1 MIKLFATSNDLGSFD
16 FYSNLIEIRNYT
28 GSARKVLEESLAE
41 SLPTKWDKYWSVR
54 VNFRSLLIHEAT
66 HFNDCLTTT
75 WGMEFLYRKLR
86 LMKFIAENKDIEQP
100 LSVFYLNVSELRSH
114 KELIVI
120 GEHQLSLATSMTH
133 TVTIDDRFGP
143 IIYINY
149 NLQDKIIQKTPLS
162 LLSVLEAHALSN
174 EVLVKIVASEALD
187 DCSEKTEYINQIN
200 SDFNKLLSDRTQS
213 EYTALI
219 NLARMHF
226 KELNLKELLVFT
238 ATLCRFSLDLN
249 GLACS
254 RISYHIENSINDKEA
269 GATIC
274 QDMRREGSRA
284 VIFFKTLLFIHD
296 WLKTSNYSTR
306 TNIVKLLKTN
316 PLTAI
321 IRFWSYI
328 YKDFPMIYGM
338 GDKFLFEFSLKLV
351 SDLSSVIDEEIINSC
366 TLHNRAVLKD
376 RPLGLC
382 SVSEIR
388 LLDIFLSDETEIR
401 APNRTELSISD
412 YLIDN
417 IDIFNETEEN
427 CKQTVQKF
435 FMRPGDVI
443 LNINPFAANVLDD
456 CVDLGHV

>member
-1 MIKLFATSNDLGSFD
+1 
-16 FYSNLIEIRNYT
+16 
-28 GSARKVLEESLAE
+28 
-41 SLPTKWDKYWSVR
+41 
-54 VNFRSLLIHEAT
+54 
-66 HFNDCLTTT
+66 
-75 WGMEFLYRKLR
+75 MEFLYRKLR
-86 LMKFIAENKDIEQP
+86 LMKFIAEKKDIEQP

-120 GEHQLSLATSMTH
+120 GKHQLSLATSMTH

-149 NLQDKIIQKTPLS
+149 NIKDETFQKTPLS

-174 EVLVKIVASEALD
+174 EVLVKIVASEVLD
-187 DCSEKTEYINQIN
+187 DCPEKTEYINKIN
-200 SDFNKLLSDRTQS
+200 SDFDRLLSDRTQS
-213 EYTALI
+213 EYTVLI
-219 NLARMHF
+219 NLAKIHF

-254 RISYHIENSINDKEA
+254 RISYYIEDSINNEEA

-274 QDMRREGSRA
+274 QDLRREGSRA

-306 TNIVKLLKTN
+306 TNILKLLKTN
-316 PLTAI
+316 PLAAI
-321 IRFWSYI
+321 IKFWSHI
-328 YKDFPMIYGM
+328 YRDFPVIYGM
-338 GDKFLFEFSLKLV
+338 GDDFLFEASLKHV
-351 SDLSSVIDEEIINSC
+351 SDLSGVVDKEIISGC
-366 TLHNRAVLKD
+366 TLHNRAALKD

-388 LLDIFLSDETEIR
+388 LLDTFLSDETEIR
-401 APNRTELSISD
+401 APNRIELSISD

-427 CKQTVQKF
+427 CKKGVQKF
-435 FMRPGDVI
+435 FMRPGDMI
-443 LNINPFAANVLDD
+443 LNINPFTANILDD
-456 CVDLGHV
+456 GVDLGYV